1 MNCTEPPA
9 KPAAGTW
16 EWDGELAY
24 GSSVLYTCGPYG
36 NFLSPEGDLFEELTA
51 FCAWNQTWIP
61 SSLPPCGATSCQ
73 EVPFPPKSTG
83 LEFVPDAKNSLTPAS
98 KFSMYNPSLPLKMK
112 FPGEDFCDGEGK
124 MLVVGKIPVDA
135 EDVPEIIFQGNGTD
149 EAFHVQINHEL
160 EFVQRWGVVNN
171 VSQGTTGEAGDGT
184 TIDID
189 EPFILSIQC
198 DPDGWVLKVNKEQNY
213 PHSFHLFPAG
223 EIKSVNVLGDV
234 QLSYIGFGSKGS
246 VRSWLICYPWLYLDL
261 ISDLEPAPPVSF
273 NLTFMCPEGE
283 VRS

>member
-1 MNCTEPPA
+1 
-9 KPAAGTW
+9 
-16 EWDGELAY
+16 
-24 GSSVLYTCGPYG
+24 
-36 NFLSPEGDLFEELTA
+36 
-51 FCAWNQTWIP
+51 
-61 SSLPPCGATSCQ
+61 
-73 EVPFPPKSTG
+73 
-83 LEFVPDAKNSLTPAS
+83 
-98 KFSMYNPSLPLKMK
+98 MK
-112 FPGEDFCDGEGK
+112 FPGEEFCDGEGK

-213 PHSFHLFPAG
+213 PHSFHLFPAS

>member
-1 MNCTEPPA
+1 MTCILFSAVNCTDPPS

-16 EWDGELAY
+16 EWNGEFSY

-36 NFLSPEGDLFEELTA
+36 NFLSPEGDLYEELVA
-51 FCAWNQTWIP
+51 ECAWNQTWLP

-112 FPGEDFCDGEGK
+112 FPGDDFCDGEGK
-124 MLVVGKIPVDA
+124 MLVVGKIPADG

-149 EAFHVQINHEL
+149 EAFHVQINHEQ
-160 EFVQRWGVVNN
+160 EFVARWGVVNN
-171 VSQGTTGEAGDGT
+171 VSLGRSGEPGDGT

-189 EPFILSIQC
+189 EPFILRFPFTPQVPFLNVVVSIQC

-213 PHSFHLFPAG
+213 PHSFHLFPAS

-234 QLSYIGFGSKGS
+234 QLSYIGFGSKGT
-246 VRSWLICYPWLYLDL
+246 WTLGFTPCQ
-261 ISDLEPAPPVSF
+261 
-273 NLTFMCPEGE
+273 
-283 VRS
+283 